1 MIKFNGLG
9 EFKMKKL
16 FLFFTLV
23 LSIILINSPKI
34 GAKMSNDFTQV
45 RAAHILVSTQK
56 EAADL
61 KAKIQAGEMKF
72 EDAAA
77 QFSQCPSGAR
87 GGDLGYF
94 GRGMMVKEFEIPS
107 FNEPIGTVTDPIQT
121 QFGWHLIYVIDKK

>member
-1 MIKFNGLG
+1 
-9 EFKMKKL
+9 MKKILL
-16 FLFFTLV
+16 F
-23 LSIILINSPKI
+23 SILILGMFFVGNLKI
-34 GAKMSNDFTQV
+34 GAKMSEDFTQV
-45 RAAHILVSTQK
+45 RAAHILVKTEDEAK
-56 EAADL
+56 EL
-61 KAKIQAGEMKF
+61 KEKIVSGEMKF

-107 FNEPIGTVTDPIQT
+107 FNEPVGTVTDPIQT

>member
-1 MIKFNGLG
+1 
-9 EFKMKKL
+9 MKK
-16 FLFFTLV
+16 TLILLALILGIV
-23 LSIILINSPKI
+23 LVGNIKI

-45 RAAHILVSTQK
+45 RAAHILVKTQE
-56 EAADL
+56 EAANL
-61 KAKIQAGEMKF
+61 KAKIQKGEMKF

-94 GRGMMVKEFEIPS
+94 GRGMMVKEFEVPS
-107 FNEPIGTVTDPIQT
+107 FNEPVGTITDPIQT

>member
-1 MIKFNGLG
+1 
-9 EFKMKKL
+9 MKKTL
-16 FLFFTLV
+16 ILLV
-23 LSIILINSPKI
+23 LILGIIFVGNIKI

-45 RAAHILVSTQK
+45 RAAHILVKTQE
-56 EAADL
+56 EAASL
-61 KAKIQAGEMKF
+61 KAKIQKGEMKF

-94 GRGMMVKEFEIPS
+94 GRGMMVKEFEVPS
-107 FNEPIGTVTDPIQT
+107 FNEPVGTITDPIQT

>member
-1 MIKFNGLG
+1 
-9 EFKMKKL
+9 MKKL
-16 FLFFTLV
+16 LLLLV
-23 LSIILINSPKI
+23 LVVGIVFVGCAKI

-45 RAAHILVSTQK
+45 RAAHILVKTEK

-87 GGDLGYF
+87 GGDFGYF
-94 GRGMMVKEFEIPS
+94 GRGMMVKEFEVPS
-107 FNEPIGTVTDPIQT
+107 FNEPVGTITDPIQT
-121 QFGWHLIYVIDKK
+121 QFGWHLIYIIDKK

>member
-1 MIKFNGLG
+1 
-9 EFKMKKL
+9 MKKIL
-16 FLFFTLV
+16 ILLV
-23 LSIILINSPKI
+23 LVLGIVFVGNIKI

-45 RAAHILVSTQK
+45 RAAHILVKTQE
-56 EAADL
+56 EAANL
-61 KAKIQAGEMKF
+61 KAKIEKGEMKF

-94 GRGMMVKEFEIPS
+94 GRGMMVKEFEVPS
-107 FNEPIGTVTDPIQT
+107 FNEPVGTITDPIQT

>member
-1 MIKFNGLG
+1 
-9 EFKMKKL
+9 MKKIL
-16 FLFFTLV
+16 LLLV
-23 LSIILINSPKI
+23 FVIGIVFVGCAKI
-34 GAKMSNDFTQV
+34 GAKMTHDFTQV
-45 RAAHILVSTQK
+45 RAAHILVKTEK

-77 QFSQCPSGAR
+77 QYSECPSGSR

-94 GRGMMVKEFEIPS
+94 GRGMMVKEFEVPS
-107 FNEPIGTVTDPIQT
+107 FNEPIGTVTEPIQT

>member
-1 MIKFNGLG
+1 
-9 EFKMKKL
+9 MKKILLL
-16 FLFFTLV
+16 FV
-23 LSIILINSPKI
+23 LILLIVFIGNLKL

-45 RAAHILVSTQK
+45 RAAHILVKTEK

-94 GRGMMVKEFEIPS
+94 GRGMMVKEFEVPS
-107 FNEPIGTVTDPIQT
+107 FNEPVGTITDPIQT
-121 QFGWHLIYVIDKK
+121 QFGWHLIHVIDKK

>member
-1 MIKFNGLG
+1 
-9 EFKMKKL
+9 MKKMRKILL
-16 FLFFTLV
+16 FLVLILGMFFVGSLK
-23 LSIILINSPKI
+23 L
-34 GAKMSNDFTQV
+34 GAKMNENFTQV
-45 RAAHILVSTQK
+45 RAAHILVKTEAEAK
-56 EAADL
+56 EL
-61 KAKIQAGEMKF
+61 KEKITSGAMKF